1 MGEKVLKIIVS
12 ALMKEFLVDSV
23 EDLLIILAQK
33 SIKITVQVASDL
45 YYNYQWE
52 HRKQLPYTPLNNNHI
67 VVPATS
73 VKDRDKNKYCE
84 EIE

>member
-1 MGEKVLKIIVS
+1 MSEKVLKILVS
-12 ALMKEFLVDSV
+12 ALMKEFVVDNV
-23 EDLLIILAQK
+23 EDLLILLAQK
-33 SIKITVQVASDL
+33 GIKITIQVASDL

-73 VKDRDKNKYCE
+73 VKDRDKNKYC
-84 EIE
+84 

>member
-1 MGEKVLKIIVS
+1 MTEKVLKIVVS
-12 ALMKEFLVDSV
+12 ALMKEFVVDNV
-23 EDLLIILAQK
+23 EDLLILLAQK
-33 SIKITVQVASDL
+33 GIKITIQVASDL

-73 VKDRDKNKYCE
+73 VKDRDKNKYC
-84 EIE
+84 

>member
-1 MGEKVLKIIVS
+1 MCEKVLKILVT
-12 ALMKEFLVDSV
+12 ALMKEFVVDNV
-23 EDLLIILAQK
+23 EDLLILLAQK
-33 SIKITVQVASDL
+33 GIKITIQVASDL

-73 VKDRDKNKYCE
+73 VKDKEKNKYC
-84 EIE
+84 

>member
-1 MGEKVLKIIVS
+1 MTEKVLKIIVA

-23 EDLLIILAQK
+23 EDLLILLARK
-33 SIKITVQVASDL
+33 GIKITIQVASDL

-73 VKDRDKNKYCE
+73 VKDRDKNKYC
-84 EIE
+84 

>member
-33 SIKITVQVASDL
+33 GIKITVQVASDL

-73 VKDRDKNKYCE
+73 VKDRDKNKYCWVG
-84 EIE
+84 

>member
-33 SIKITVQVASDL
+33 GIKITVQVASDL

-73 VKDRDKNKYCE
+73 VKDKEKNKYC
-84 EIE
+84 

>member
-73 VKDRDKNKYCE
+73 VKDRDKNKYC
-84 EIE
+84 

>member
-1 MGEKVLKIIVS
+1 MGEKVLKIIVA

-23 EDLLIILAQK
+23 EDLLILLAQK
-33 SIKITVQVASDL
+33 GIKITIKVASDL

-73 VKDRDKNKYCE
+73 VKDKEKNKYC
-84 EIE
+84 

>member
-12 ALMKEFLVDSV
+12 ALMKEFVVDNV
-23 EDLLIILAQK
+23 EDLLILLAQK
-33 SIKITVQVASDL
+33 GIKITIQVASDL

-52 HRKQLPYTPLNNNHI
+52 HRKQLPYTPLNNNRI

-73 VKDRDKNKYCE
+73 VKDKEKDKLC
-84 EIE
+84 

>member
-1 MGEKVLKIIVS
+1 MGEKVLKIVVA
-12 ALMKEFLVDSV
+12 ALMKEFVVDNV

-33 SIKITVQVASDL
+33 GIKITMQVASDL
-45 YYNYQWE
+45 YYNYQWNN
-52 HRKQLPYTPLNNNHI
+52 RKELPYTPLNNNHI

-73 VKDRDKNKYCE
+73 VKDRDKNKYCW